1 MNSFLLFIIPSMVF
15 FYVGGL
21 TAAIGLVLGVLISW
35 FLFGMIGQEN
45 QQRIA
50 DKSPVIAAFF
60 GYNKLEEVK
69 EESNDAQQNTATHT
83 VKVIHPK
90 SYTCIP
96 RDAVPVRRKR
106 TSTSTSKK
114 EVSSTVSK
122 ETTEPPLSDF

>member
-1 MNSFLLFIIPSMVF
+1 MSSFLLFIIPSMVF

-50 DKSPVIAAFF
+50 DKSPAIAAFF
-60 GYNKLEEVK
+60 GYKLEEV
-69 EESNDAQQNTATHT
+69 EESNDAQQNNVEHT

-90 SYTCIP
+90 SYTSIP
-96 RDAVPVRRKR
+96 RDAIPVRRKR
-106 TSTSTSKK
+106 SSAKK
-114 EVSSTVSK
+114 EGSSTVSK
-122 ETTEPPLSDF
+122 EPTEPPLSDF